1 MDKEQEIEFAKR
13 IVNDANHT
21 FLNKEDII
29 SNFEENNI
37 LVNDSKNIGFVSHL
51 EYDSIN
57 NRGIL
62 TYDGERSLKDQQKIL
77 LLNYCVLMLNKESN
91 IKCYYKDI
99 PSKSSLKRLGRNIV
113 DASVDKEVGGN
124 SFSDNVKE
132 GIKK

>member
-77 LLNYCVLMLNKESN
+77 PLQ
-91 IKCYYKDI
+91 
-99 PSKSSLKRLGRNIV
+99 
-113 DASVDKEVGGN
+113 
-124 SFSDNVKE
+124 
-132 GIKK
+132 

>member
-13 IVNDANHT
+13 IVKEANHS

-37 LVNDSKNIGFVSHL
+37 LVSDSKNIGFVSHI
-51 EYDSIN
+51 EYDYIN

-62 TYDGERSLKDQQKIL
+62 TYDGEKSLKEQQKIL
-77 LLNYCVLMLNKESN
+77 LLNYCILILNKNNN
-91 IKCYYKDI
+91 IKYYYKDI
-99 PSKSSLKRLGRNIV
+99 PSKSSLKRLSRIV
-113 DASVDKEVGGN
+113 VAASVDKEFGGN
-124 SFSDNVKE
+124 SFGDIMKE